1 MKKECNYLQSGLEIC
16 GGNYIMKT
24 GKVGIYAGSF
34 DPFTVGHL
42 DIVNQAKLLFDRIII
57 ARGQNPNK
65 PPHVNSLP
73 EDTLRG
79 MGIDVTIYEGL
90 LPELIKRWEKYAGD
104 VTLIRGLRSGYDL
117 NDEQNMLAF
126 LREMHPT
133 IKVVYFLCN
142 SKYQHISSSALRGIR
157 QFSEE
162 KYQNYIVK

>member
-1 MKKECNYLQSGLEIC
+1 
-16 GGNYIMKT
+16 MKT
-24 GKVGIYAGSF
+24 EKIGIYAGSF

-42 DIVNQAKLLFDRIII
+42 DIVTQAKFLFDKIVI

-65 PPHVNSLP
+65 PPHVNLLP
-73 EDTLRG
+73 EDTLRN
-79 MGIDVTIYEGL
+79 MGVYGVTNYEGL
-90 LPELIKRWEKYAGD
+90 LPDFIKQWEKSAGD

-117 NDEQNMLAF
+117 NDEQNLLAF